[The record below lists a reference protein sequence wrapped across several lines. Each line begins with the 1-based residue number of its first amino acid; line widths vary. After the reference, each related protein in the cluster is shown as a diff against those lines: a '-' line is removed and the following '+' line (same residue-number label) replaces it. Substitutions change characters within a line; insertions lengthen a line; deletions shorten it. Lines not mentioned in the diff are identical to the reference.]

1 MEVWASGISARRLDL
16 TLLLGL
22 STLLL
27 ESNRFRLIEW
37 NKLVDQPRDL
47 TDRIWNTLKPQLVQC
62 VDLGIL
68 VARQASAPP

>member
-1 MEVWASGISARRLDL
+1 M

-47 TDRIWNTLKPQLVQC
+47 TDRIWTTLKPQLVQC
-62 VDLGIL
+62 VTLGIS
-68 VARQASAPP
+68 VARQASAPS

>member
-1 MEVWASGISARRLDL
+1 
-16 TLLLGL
+16 LLLGL

-68 VARQASAPP
+68 VARQASAQP